1 MRSGTMGI
9 GQLATGSYLPNPKV
23 IKRVTLIQQK
33 WCRASCPTIFAFGVL
48 HLKTAPD
55 YYIVLIEQIGI
66 RRLLAEREGFE
77 PSEPLRVH

>member
-66 RRLLAEREGFE
+66 RRLLAGRAG
-77 PSEPLRVH
+77 